1 LTDKITRGKPD
12 SKIGFSLIGWD
23 YINVILS
30 QPIKPMPMDSFTN
43 NYDVVITLLISGIL
57 GALGQG
63 IRVWFG
69 LSELIYNK
77 SSLAHAAFVGTM
89 SSGSIFVGFAAGSSF
104 SLLRIFPQGHTLIS
118 MAMTIVLGYLVADLL
133 EIVRNRRHTLFL

>member
-1 LTDKITRGKPD
+1 MGISVLIVIGLHNGVLTDKITRGKPD
-12 SKIGFSLIGWD
+12 SKIGFSLMSWK

-30 QPIKPMPMDSFTN
+30 QPIKPMPMDSFAN

-77 SSLAHAAFVGTM
+77 SSLEHAARRHHEFREH
-89 SSGSIFVGFAAGSSF
+89 FVGFAAGACF
-104 SLLRIFPQGHTLIS
+104 SLLRIFPPRT
-118 MAMTIVLGYLVADLL
+118 YLLCYGDDHRARLL
-133 EIVRNRRHTLFL
+133 SF

>member
-1 LTDKITRGKPD
+1 
-12 SKIGFSLIGWD
+12 
-23 YINVILS
+23 
-30 QPIKPMPMDSFTN
+30 MDSFAN

-89 SSGSIFVGFAAGSSF
+89 SSGSIFVGFAAGACF
-104 SLLRIFPQGHTLIS
+104 SLLRIFPQGHTFS
-118 MAMTIVLGYLVADLL
+118 AMAMTIALGYLVSDVF
-133 EIVRNRRHTLFL
+133 EIVRSRQRSLSL

>member
-1 LTDKITRGKPD
+1 
-12 SKIGFSLIGWD
+12 
-23 YINVILS
+23 
-30 QPIKPMPMDSFTN
+30 MPMDSFAN

-77 SSLAHAAFVGTM
+77 SSLEHAARRHHEFREH
-89 SSGSIFVGFAAGSSF
+89 
-104 SLLRIFPQGHTLIS
+104 LLVSQLELVFRC
-118 MAMTIVLGYLVADLL
+118 LGYFPRTYLL
-133 EIVRNRRHTLFL
+133 CYGDDHRARLLSF